1 MATAKQSIAIRGA
14 GVVGLW
20 QALLLARA
28 GHAVTVYERS
38 ATPFA
43 DACSPYAGAML
54 APRCEEESAEPI
66 IHELGLRS
74 IALWRETYPGTH
86 VNGSLVVAQSR
97 DQTLLARFA
106 RMTRGAERRDRDGL
120 AALEPDL
127 GKRFPTA
134 LFYPGEAHLAP
145 DAALDFLLNAVKAA
159 GVGLVLGEPEMPRGA
174 DLIIDCRGLAA
185 KDKLPSLRGVR
196 GERIV
201 VRARDVALARP
212 ARLLHPRFP
221 LYAVPWGDGLFMI
234 GATVVE
240 SEEAGPVTVRS
251 ALELLSAAYALDP
264 AFGEAELVKLGAGA
278 RPAFPDNRPRI
289 ITAKGYIYVNG
300 LYRHGFLLA
309 PALAELVVT
318 YLATGQTHPEVF
330 VADSAQR

>member
-1 MATAKQSIAIRGA
+1 MTTAKHSIAIRGA

-38 ATPFA
+38 TIPFA

-74 IALWRETYPGTH
+74 IALWRETYPGLH
-86 VNGSLVVAQSR
+86 VNGSLVVAAPR
-97 DQTLLARFA
+97 DQTLLDRFA
-106 RMTRGAERRDRDGL
+106 RMTRESERLDR
-120 AALEPDL
+120 AAVIALEPDL
-127 GKRFPTA
+127 GKRFATA
-134 LFYPGEAHLAP
+134 LYFSGEAHLAP
-145 DAALDFLLNAVKAA
+145 DTALDFLLNAARAA
-159 GVGLVLGEPEMPRGA
+159 GVQVILGHGAVPSDA
-174 DLIIDCRGLAA
+174 DLIVDCRGLAA
-185 KDKLPSLRGVR
+185 KDDLPTLRGVR

-201 VRARDVALARP
+201 VRARDVVLSRP
-212 ARLLHPRFP
+212 VRLLHPRFP
-221 LYAVPWGDGLFMI
+221 LYAVPWGDGLFML

-240 SEEAGPVTVRS
+240 SEETGPVTLRS

-264 AFGEAELVKLGAGA
+264 GFGEAEIVKLGAGA

-309 PALAELVVT
+309 PALAELVAA
-318 YLATGQTHPEVF
+318 YLATGKTHPEVF
-330 VADSAQR
+330 VAHPAQR